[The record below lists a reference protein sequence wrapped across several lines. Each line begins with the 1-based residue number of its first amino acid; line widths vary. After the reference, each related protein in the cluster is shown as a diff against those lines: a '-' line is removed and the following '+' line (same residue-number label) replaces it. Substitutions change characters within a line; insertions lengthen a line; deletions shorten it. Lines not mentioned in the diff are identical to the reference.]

1 MTAISFAN
9 ALGVHEQALNLGV
22 RRAEIIA
29 NNLANAD
36 TPGFKARDIDFRQV
50 LAGASG
56 SGLQMQTT
64 HGRHLNQDF
73 QASGLGG
80 DLKYR
85 TPDQVGIDGNTVD
98 PQRESAEFAKNAMDF
113 AASFRLLNGR
123 FASLSKAIKG
133 E

>member
-1 MTAISFAN
+1 
-9 ALGVHEQALNLGV
+9 
-22 RRAEIIA
+22 
-29 NNLANAD
+29 
-36 TPGFKARDIDFRQV
+36 ARDIDFRQV

-80 DLKYR
+80 GLKYR

>member
-9 ALGVHEQALNLGV
+9 ALGVHEQALNLGA

-73 QASGLGG
+73 
-80 DLKYR
+80 
-85 TPDQVGIDGNTVD
+85 
-98 PQRESAEFAKNAMDF
+98 
-113 AASFRLLNGR
+113 
-123 FASLSKAIKG
+123 
-133 E
+133 